1 MTSTPGRKMWK
12 GSNENQEYCWSHPP
26 NRSSGDNLL
35 HPESVLGRYQEVR
48 DQTEALA
55 AALTPEDQTV
65 QSMPDASPTKW
76 HRAHTTWF
84 FEMFLLAEFQANF
97 CAYSEGYPYLFN
109 SYYEALGPRYPR
121 PQRGLVTR
129 PSASEVGAYR
139 QSIDGHV
146 AALLN
151 ETSGTNYGA
160 VANLVELGI
169 NHEQQH
175 QELLLM
181 DIKHVLS
188 FNPLRPAAYPALASA
203 PTEPE
208 ERQPARSQQ
217 LAWTDF
223 DGGVQEIGHP
233 GGSFAFDNEGPR
245 HRVFTEP
252 FRIANNLVTVGQWL
266 EFMADGG
273 YERPELWLF
282 DGWNMVRQDGWQA
295 PLYWVPEGDGWQM
308 HTLTGTRP
316 ILADEPV
323 CHLSYFEAEAFAT
336 WADKRLPTEAEWELA
351 ATSALNNIDP
361 RSDGGGHQFHPKPA
375 CGTDGFLNQLFTDC
389 WQWTSSAYSPYPG
402 FQSAKGAVGEYNGKF
417 MSGQMVLRGGCALT
431 PAGHSRP
438 TYRNFYPPHSRWMMS
453 GLRLV
458 EDAGER

>member
-1 MTSTPGRKMWK
+1 
-12 GSNENQEYCWSHPP
+12 
-26 NRSSGDNLL
+26 L
-35 HPESVLGRYQEVR
+35 HPESLVGWFQEVR
-48 DQTEALA
+48 DRTEALA
-55 AALTPEDQTV
+55 APLTAEDQTV
-65 QSMPDASPTKW
+65 QSMPDVSPTKW

-84 FEMFLLAEFQANF
+84 FETFLLEEFQPNF
-97 CAYSEGYPYLFN
+97 SAYSEAYAFLFN

-121 PQRGLVTR
+121 PDRGLVTR
-129 PSASEVGAYR
+129 PSAREVGSYR
-139 QSIDGHV
+139 ASIDGRV
-146 AALLN
+146 SALVN
-151 ETSGTNYGA
+151 EASGTDYA
-160 VANLVELGI
+160 AIASLVELGI

-188 FNPLRPAAYPALASA
+188 LNPLRPAAYAVPATA
-203 PTEPE
+203 PPVLEKQ
-208 ERQPARSQQ
+208 QPARTQQ
-217 LAWTDF
+217 PTWTEF

-252 FRIANNLVTVGQWL
+252 FRMANNLVTAGQWL

-273 YERPELWLF
+273 YERPELWLS
-282 DGWNMVRQDGWQA
+282 DGWAVVRQDGWQT
-295 PLYWVPEGDGWQM
+295 PLYWVPDGDSWQV

-316 ILADEPV
+316 IRIEEPV
-323 CHLSYFEAEAFAT
+323 CHLSYFEAEAFAA

-351 ATSALNNIDP
+351 ATSSFDAVGP
-361 RSDGGGHQFHPKPA
+361 QSDQGRHQFHPQAAHGPEGA
-375 CGTDGFLNQLFTDC
+375 LDQLFTEC

-402 FQSAKGAVGEYNGKF
+402 FQAAKGAVGEYNGKF

-431 PAGHSRP
+431 PEGHSRS

-453 GLRLV
+453 GLRLA
-458 EDAGER
+458 EDASQC